1 MVNQMKDVR
10 LTKMIRVGT
19 TRVENGTTV
28 SRMPEDSTLAERIKS
43 VIFWLETQR
52 DEYPDKW
59 TGFTA
64 NALDEMRELRLI
76 NREEG

>member
-1 MVNQMKDVR
+1 MEFIMP
-10 LTKMIRVGT
+10 TVGT

-28 SRMPEDSTLAERIKS
+28 SRMPEGSTLAERIES
-43 VIFWLETQR
+43 VIWCLEAQR

-64 NALDEMRELRLI
+64 TALDEMRDLRLI
-76 NREEG
+76 NREVA

>member
-1 MVNQMKDVR
+1 
-10 LTKMIRVGT
+10 MITLGT

-28 SRMPEDSTLAERIKS
+28 SRMPEGSTLAERIES
-43 VIFWLETQR
+43 VIWCLEAQR

-64 NALDEMRELRLI
+64 TALDEMRDLRLI
-76 NREEG
+76 NREVA